1 MQFYFSTLNYDE
13 FASKAKG
20 LFLDTANVPEG
31 LTLTV
36 QLCLGNDDKLLI
48 QKEANQATTII
59 GTGTF
64 IQVTRTVIRL
74 ACKKNKEYFQIS
86 LLDSNDH
93 TIFPHNV
100 QGLEY
105 FTNMPTDQNYT
116 GGGRLILKSETGA
129 FVWFQ
134 FVSKKNE
141 YTKGIHICPHDET
154 AFNAL
159 VNLVRLETL
168 SRDLKALPFKSK
180 EELRSFTKIIEGT
193 EDSNAE

>member
-1 MQFYFSTLNYDE
+1 MKFFFSPLNYDE

-20 LFLDTANVPEG
+20 LFLDTANIPDG
-31 LTLTV
+31 LTLAV
-36 QLCLGNDDKLLI
+36 QLCMGNDNKLLI

-59 GTGTF
+59 GTGSF
-64 IQVTRTVIRL
+64 RQVTRAIIRL
-74 ACKKNKEYFQIS
+74 ACTKNKEYFQIS

-93 TIFPHNV
+93 TIFPQNI

-105 FTNMPTDQNYT
+105 FTNMPTDENYS
-116 GGGRLILKSETGA
+116 GGGRLILKNEAGA

-141 YTKGIHICPHDET
+141 YAKSMHICPHDES

-180 EELRSFTKIIEGT
+180 EELRSFKKIIEGT
-193 EDSNAE
+193 EDSNAK